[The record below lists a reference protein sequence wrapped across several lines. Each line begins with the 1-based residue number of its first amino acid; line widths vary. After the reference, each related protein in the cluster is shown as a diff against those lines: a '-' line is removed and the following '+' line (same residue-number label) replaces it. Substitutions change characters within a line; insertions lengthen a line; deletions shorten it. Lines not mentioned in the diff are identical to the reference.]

1 VLEGAGLVE
10 RTENPADSRA
20 VLLRPTTKGTKVVKD
35 AIAIVGA
42 LLDELT
48 APLGGRKGKQ
58 TKALSA
64 TLETLLAVPNPEP
77 RPRGDKR

>member
-1 VLEGAGLVE
+1 MQL
-10 RTENPADSRA
+10 T
-20 VLLRPTTKGTKVVKD
+20 PTKQGTKVARE

-58 TKALSA
+58 TRALTDA
-64 TLETLLAVPNPEP
+64 LETLLAVPNPEP
-77 RPRGDKR
+77 